1 MHEFWYNYMK
11 PRYEEKAKLCYMDTD
26 SSIVYIRTKDIYLDI
41 AKVVKTKFDTSNH
54 KLGRPLPRGKNKK
67 SSCINE
73 R

>member
-11 PRYEEKAKLCYMDTD
+11 PRYEKKAKLYYMDTD